1 MAELLFQLRKVLPT
15 LLLPIGLTL
24 LLLALA
30 LRLKR
35 RTPAYLAVLL
45 LTLSS
50 LPFVGQALTRQLEN
64 QYPRLDADLC
74 PPADAILVLGG
85 IVSGSTQIP
94 GMPTQFNDAVDR
106 FESGIRLYR
115 LHKAPTLLFTSS
127 GNPEFDEGALNE
139 GDRLRLAA
147 IDHGVP
153 NEAIRLAGPAN
164 TTATEALAV
173 KRTGLKRVILVTS
186 AFHMAR
192 AALLFRR
199 AGLDI
204 VPFPTDYRQNQATWH
219 LEDLFPT
226 ADALYHTDLA
236 LHEIYGNLLYRLT
249 P

>member
-64 QYPRLDADLC
+64 QYPRLDAELC
-74 PPADAILVLGG
+74 PPAEAILVLGG
-85 IVSGSTQIP
+85 IVSGTTQIP

-106 FESGIRLYR
+106 FESGIQLFR

-127 GNPEFDEGALNE
+127 GNPGFDEGEL
-139 GDRLRLAA
+139 LRRAA

-204 VPFPTDYRQNQATWH
+204 VPFPTDYRQNQATWR

-226 ADALYHTDLA
+226 ADALSRTELA